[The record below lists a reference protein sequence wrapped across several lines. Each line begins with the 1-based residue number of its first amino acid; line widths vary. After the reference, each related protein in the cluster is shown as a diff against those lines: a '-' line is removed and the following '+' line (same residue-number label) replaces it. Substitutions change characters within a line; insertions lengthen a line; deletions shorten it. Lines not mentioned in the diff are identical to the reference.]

1 MLTNFAINTELI
13 CDTAVFVIMAVA
25 TVLQLLRDLR
35 MLQQNS
41 YRIERYWRWMKE
53 ANDTMDF
60 SFWAVMLMLFLDM
73 STIPTTLLKMGITG
87 LLGIYVIFKLARAKY
102 KKPLAMTKRAWRIF
116 IVDLIICLVLG
127 VASLAIF
134 RLGYDISLSFTAACT
149 VMTLFLIS
157 RLITIASVWVLTPVE
172 HLINRKYYRSAA
184 ERLAQMPDLKIVGIT
199 GSYGKTSTKHY
210 LHRILSQHYDT
221 LMTPGSYNTTLG
233 VIRTINEYLKP
244 YNQVF
249 IVEMGA
255 KQKGDIKE
263 ICDLVHPQVGIIT
276 AVGPQHLE
284 TFKSIDNVRDTKFE
298 LADAIPASGLV
309 VINNDFESA
318 KHRTVSNTIA
328 VRYGIADTDNCAYTA
343 INISYSPDGTYF
355 TITGPDGFALDIHT
369 HLVGECNIS
378 NLIAAV
384 IVALH
389 LGVPENK
396 IQYAIQTIEQVEHRL
411 QMRHLPGGITI
422 IDDAFNSNPSGSRMA
437 LEVLGGMTTGRRFVI
452 TPGMIELGEMQFDLN
467 KEFGKNIAKHADF
480 VFVVGEYNQEAI
492 LTGLMEAGYPEE
504 NVVCADTF
512 LNANTQVMA
521 MAKPGDTILIENDLP
536 DTFK

>member
-1 MLTNFAINTELI
+1 MLTNIEYTPELF
-13 CDTAVFVIMAVA
+13 CNTAVLVIMSVA

-41 YRIERYWRWMKE
+41 YRTERYWRWMKE
-53 ANDTMDF
+53 TNDTMDF
-60 SFWAVMLMLFLDM
+60 CFWAVMLMLFLDL
-73 STIPTTLLKMGITG
+73 SSLPATLLKMSITA
-87 LLGIYVIFKLARAKY
+87 LLGIYVIVRLCRIKY
-102 KKPLAMTKRAWRIF
+102 KKLLAMTRRAWRIF
-116 IVDLIICLVLG
+116 ITDLIICLIVG
-127 VASLAIF
+127 GAYLAVF
-134 RLGYDISLSFTAACT
+134 RFGYGCSIPFTAACIAT
-149 VMTLFLIS
+149 ALFLVT
-157 RLITIASVWVLTPVE
+157 RLTTIASVWVLTPVE
-172 HLINRKYYRSAA
+172 YLINRKYYRRAA
-184 ERLAQMPDLKIVGIT
+184 ARLAQMPDLKIIGIT

-263 ICDLVHPQVGIIT
+263 ICDLVHPQAGIIT

-284 TFKSIDNVRDTKFE
+284 TFKSIESVRDTKFE
-298 LADAIPASGLV
+298 LADAIPADGLV
-309 VINNDFESA
+309 VINNDFEPA
-318 KHRTVSNTIA
+318 KHRPVSNTIA
-328 VRYGIADTDNCAYTA
+328 IRYGIADTENCAYTA
-343 INISYSPDGTYF
+343 INITYGPDGTDF

-369 HLVGECNIS
+369 RLVGECNIS

-389 LGVPENK
+389 LGIPESK

-411 QMRHLPGGITI
+411 QMRHLAGGITI

-437 LEVLGGMTTGRRFVI
+437 LQVLGGMTTGSRFVI

-467 KEFGKNIAKHADF
+467 KEFGKNIAKNADF

-492 LTGLMEAGYPEE
+492 LTGLMEAGYPEDK
-504 NVVCADTF
+504 VVCVDTF
-512 LNANTQVMA
+512 LNANAQVMT